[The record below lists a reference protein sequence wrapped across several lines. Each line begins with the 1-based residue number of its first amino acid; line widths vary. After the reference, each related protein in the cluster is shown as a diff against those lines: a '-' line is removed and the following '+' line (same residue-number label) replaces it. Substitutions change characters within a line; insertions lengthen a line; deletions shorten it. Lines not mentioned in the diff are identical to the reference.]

1 MTAPIQRRDYV
12 LKAPIICAGVEL
24 RAGDSVALREDQ
36 AEHLAQQGI
45 VDFEAPAKPGR
56 ASKQEG

>member
-12 LKAPIICAGVEL
+12 LKAPIIYAGVEL

-36 AEHLAQQGI
+36 AQHLAQQGI
-45 VDFEAPAKPGR
+45 VDIEPPAKSGR
-56 ASKQEG
+56 ATKQEG